1 MKVERLTLENFRN
14 ISAAQIE
21 ADSGINVFYGQNAQ
35 GKTNLLEAIWL
46 FTGAKSFRGAK
57 DSEFLKFGAPFC
69 RNTIDFY
76 AEERQQTAEMIIEKK
91 RKVKLNGVEQASASD
106 LAGRF
111 TAIVF
116 SPKDLSVIS
125 DGPRERR
132 RLLDMAIC
140 QLYPEYIGISREY
153 LRAVT
158 QRNFLLKSIKYND
171 AAYDLLED
179 LEEIIAQKGAK
190 IITYRQRYI
199 KEICKYLSEIYCG
212 ISAHREEMVCGYET
226 AASEDIGQFK
236 EALRQAR
243 REDLKTYTTSVGPH
257 RDDLAVQ
264 IDGLAART
272 YGSQGQRRSAALA
285 LKLAEAEVINSITGE
300 RPVALLDDV
309 MSELDEKRQNYILNH
324 IKNWQVF
331 ITCCELHSVD
341 RLQKGKAFYV
351 QNGQI
356 Q

>member
-1 MKVERLTLENFRN
+1 MKVETLTLENFRN

-21 ADSGINVFYGQNAQ
+21 ADPGINVFYGQNAQ

-57 DSEFLKFGAPFC
+57 DNEFIKFGAPFC
-69 RNTIDFY
+69 RNQMQFFAAD
-76 AEERQQTAEMIIEKK
+76 RSQTAEMVIEKK
-91 RKVKLNGVEQASASD
+91 RKVVLNGVEQNSPSD

-125 DGPRERR
+125 DGPKERR
-132 RLLDMAIC
+132 RMLDMAIC

-153 LRAVT
+153 LRAVA
-158 QRNFLLKSIKYND
+158 QRNYLLKSIKYND
-171 AAYDLLED
+171 AAYDMLED
-179 LEEIIAQKGAK
+179 FEEIIAQKGAK
-190 IITYRQRYI
+190 IIAYRQQYI
-199 KEICKYLSEIYCG
+199 QEICRFLPEIYRG
-212 ISAHREEMVCGYET
+212 ISAHREEMQCDYET
-226 AASEDIGQFK
+226 GASANAEAFK

-243 REDLKTYTTSVGPH
+243 KEDIKTFTTSVGPH
-257 RDDLAVQ
+257 RDDLLVQ
-264 IDGLAART
+264 IDGLTTRT

-285 LKLAEAEVINSITGE
+285 LKLAEAEVIYNVTGE

-324 IKNWQVF
+324 IKDWQVF
-331 ITCCELHSVD
+331 ITCCELHSVE
-341 RLQKGKAFYV
+341 RLQKGKTFFV
-351 QNGQI
+351 QGGQI
-356 Q
+356 E